1 VNLLFADTSAF
12 YALLDGDDR
21 FHRAAAD
28 AFSQLSPDNTL
39 MLTSSYVLL
48 ETVALLQNRLGL
60 AAVTKWKTEFQGI
73 LEIVW
78 IDRQLHEEAVIALIA
93 ANKPAIS
100 LTDWASFLIMRER
113 GIETAFSFDRHFAQQ
128 GFQLVPGHY

>member
-1 VNLLFADTSAF
+1 MNLLFADTSAF

-128 GFQLVPGHY
+128 GFQLVPDHH